1 MRARLL
7 ILHRWLGL
15 ATAVFLVVAG
25 VTGALLAFEDPLD
38 RWLAPRLHQPRT
50 QDGPLAEPQRLRER
64 AESQLAPRAQIDTLP
79 LKVETGRTVR
89 LPVSAR
95 TDPVTGERHRL
106 SYDEVYVDP
115 RSGEIVGHR
124 DRQALLPCAENL
136 MPLLFK
142 LHHSLA
148 LPGVF
153 GALLLGAV
161 ALAWTLDCFIGAAL
175 TLPRAPPRWRRWRA
189 AWGLKLSAGSA
200 RATYDL
206 HRAGGLWLWLALLLF
221 AWSSVMFNLNAAVY
235 RPLMALF
242 FEFDDS
248 WSSVPARG
256 DPAEPPRLD
265 WSAAHAAAQRAMA
278 DLAQRQGFVVDWEDS
293 LRLNRVQRTYAYLV
307 HSSADLREDSGNTAV
322 LIDAD
327 SGVPLGHWLPTGG
340 KAGNT
345 VSNWLGALHMAQV
358 FGWPWRVFVFAL
370 GIATALLAVTGMAIW
385 WRKRGAGGTR
395 RRSGTGRG
403 D

>member
-25 VTGALLAFEDPLD
+25 LTGALLAFEEPLD
-38 RWLAPRLHQPRT
+38 RWLAPQLYRPLT
-50 QDGPLAEPQRLRER
+50 QQGPLAAPQRLREI
-64 AESQLAPRAQIDTLP
+64 AEAQLAPRAQIDTLP
-79 LKVETGRTVR
+79 LRIEAGRTVR
-89 LPVSAR
+89 LPVSPR
-95 TDPVTGERHRL
+95 TDPQGGQPFRL
-106 SYDEVYVDP
+106 DYDEIYADP
-115 RSGEIVGHR
+115 RSGEIVGRR
-124 DRQALLPCAENL
+124 DREALALRAENL
-136 MPLLFK
+136 MPLTFK

-153 GALLLGAV
+153 GALLLGVV

-175 TLPRAPPRWRRWRA
+175 TLPRAPPRWRRWFA
-189 AWGLKLSAGSA
+189 AWRIKLSAGGA

-221 AWSSVMFNLNAAVY
+221 AWSSVMFNLNAQVY

-248 WSSVPARG
+248 WSAVPARG
-256 DPAEPPRLD
+256 DPAQPPALD
-265 WSAAHAAAQRAMA
+265 WSAAHAAGQRAMA
-278 DLAQRQGFVVDWEDS
+278 ELARQQGFVVDWEDS
-293 LRLNRVQRTYAYLV
+293 LRLNRVKRTYAYLV
-307 HSSADLREDSGNTAV
+307 HSSADLRSDAGNTAV

-340 KAGNT
+340 KPGNT

-370 GIATALLAVTGMAIW
+370 GMATALLAITGVAIW
-385 WRKRGAGGTR
+385 WRKRRNGQR
-395 RRSGTGRG
+395 RWR
-403 D
+403 